1 MKHEVKIFCAAV
13 CVSILSGCAGVEVQ
27 PTTDP
32 AEKLRIAQALYT
44 QERRP
49 VPAENQIQEAIE
61 IYTQQHDNVGLAEA
75 YRQYGLFF
83 RSDAVKKSEQYFRN
97 NGFIEPS
104 VSYDTR
110 YSKSIEYFEKARDL
124 YTEQKKYDALTNLYL
139 NMGLTYELMQNPQAA
154 CPVFDQMISSYSEH
168 LKARPGAI
176 LYAPAGYVNLEGYMA
191 DVKKKGGC

>member
-1 MKHEVKIFCAAV
+1 MKHSVTIFCTAV
-13 CVSILSGCAGVEVQ
+13 CLTILAGCTGVSVQ
-27 PTTDP
+27 PATDP

-44 QERRP
+44 QEQRP

-61 IYTQQHDNVGLAEA
+61 MYVQQQNTVGLAEA

-104 VSYDTR
+104 VTYDTR

-124 YTEQKKYDALTNLYL
+124 YAEQKKYDALTNLYL

-154 CPVFDQMISSYSEH
+154 CPAFDQMISSYKEH
-168 LKARPGAI
+168 LRARPTAV
-176 LYAPAGYVNLEGYMA
+176 LFAPAGYANLEGYMA